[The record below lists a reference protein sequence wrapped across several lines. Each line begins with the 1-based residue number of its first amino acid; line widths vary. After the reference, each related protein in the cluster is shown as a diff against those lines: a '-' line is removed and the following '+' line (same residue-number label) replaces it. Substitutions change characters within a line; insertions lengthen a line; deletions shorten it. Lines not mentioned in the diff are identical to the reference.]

1 MSRLQR
7 KYIEEKFVCFGKPQ
21 KTKNRKT
28 HQVFCLLH
36 LVTLSNAPQVFQ
48 FCKCLKLLGNIMIL
62 VVLGLVGLSYYP
74 VVVAIYGP
82 IVLESGN
89 ALSTQIG
96 AIFVVVSFH
105 VLVSEGD
112 KTKQEGNREQEN
124 ML

>member
-1 MSRLQR
+1 
-7 KYIEEKFVCFGKPQ
+7 
-21 KTKNRKT
+21 
-28 HQVFCLLH
+28 
-36 LVTLSNAPQVFQ
+36 
-48 FCKCLKLLGNIMIL
+48 MIL

-105 VLVSEGD
+105 VLAMSD
-112 KTKQEGNREQEN
+112 SYFS
-124 ML
+124 